1 MQQFIRNISLTVSGG
16 GGVLDFSRLRVTFVV
31 EQSNTQ
37 RPNVAEISVYNVKR
51 ETANRFIGKQFTDVT
66 LTAGYESNSGVIFKG
81 NIKFARFGQETP
93 VDKRLDIFCGD
104 GDKAYNHAVVSRT
117 LPSGH
122 TYRDQVEAAF
132 APMKE
137 MGVRLGYICPLPSI
151 KMNGPRVLFGNSREI
166 LRRLAAATG
175 TQWSIQNGELTI
187 VEKNKSL
194 PNGPLTLNSETGLI
208 GLPTQ
213 TPGGIV
219 VRSLLDPRMGP
230 NKLIRLDNASI
241 QRATPDLTIA
251 GPVSE
256 ARLPSIAADGVYK
269 VIVLNR
275 IGDTHGGPAAPWF
288 NDMTCLAADGSGFT
302 PENLLQYVPR

>member
-1 MQQFIRNISLTVSGG
+1 MKQYLRTIKLTVSGSG
-16 GGVLDFSRLRVTFVV
+16 GSLDFSSLRVAFVV

-37 RPNVAEISVYNVKR
+37 RPNTAEISVYNVKR
-51 ETANRFIGKQFTDVT
+51 ETANRFIGKQFTQVA
-66 LTAGYESNSGVIFKG
+66 LVAGYESNEGVIFKG
-81 NIKFARFGQETP
+81 NIKFARYGQENPT
-93 VDKRLDIFCGD
+93 DKRLDIFCGD
-104 GDKAYNHAVVSRT
+104 GDMAYNHAVVSRT

-122 TYRDQVEAAF
+122 TFRDQLNAAF
-132 APMKE
+132 DPMKQ
-137 MGVRLGYICPLPSI
+137 MGIQLGYICPLPAT

-175 TQWSIQNGELTI
+175 TQWSIQNCELTL
-187 VEKNKSL
+187 VEKNKPL

-230 NKLIRLDNASI
+230 NKLIRLDNSSI
-241 QRATPDLTIA
+241 QRATPDLTVA

-256 ARLPSIAADGVYK
+256 AKLPSIAADGVYK

-275 IGDTHGGPAAPWF
+275 MGDTHGGPASPWF

>member
-51 ETANRFIGKQFTDVT
+51 DTANRFIGKQFTDVT

-187 VEKNKSL
+187 VEKNKPL